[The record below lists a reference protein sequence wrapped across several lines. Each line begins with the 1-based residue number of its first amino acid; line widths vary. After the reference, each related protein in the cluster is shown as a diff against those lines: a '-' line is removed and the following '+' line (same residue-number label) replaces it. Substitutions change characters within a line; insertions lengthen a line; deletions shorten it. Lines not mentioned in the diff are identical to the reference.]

1 MKIALGL
8 TLVVAGI
15 YFLTASGHLGG
26 QDQEYYY
33 RMARSL
39 AREHTFAIEPL
50 IFNNTELAGRRGRDG
65 RFYAEYAPGLPV
77 ALSPLVTLGD
87 AMRTFAPKFA
97 SRYLWLH
104 EGDDDVLPRIF
115 VSYFDILIVAL
126 TAGLLVLFATRL
138 DYSLSAAAFVGA
150 AFALSTFAWGQA
162 RIINPE
168 PLQTFL
174 VIGAVLLT
182 LRASTTRCFLG
193 GCALGFALLVK
204 MTSVLVLP
212 ALLVL
217 RDERDIPIWRRPA
230 RATAVL
236 APVICAFAIYAWY
249 NHCRFG
255 NFLTT
260 GYNISGTVAALGG
273 NGLGNPAIGLYGLLF
288 STGRGIVWYAPPV
301 LAAMIASVRFYRSK
315 RSTALVFLVLVA
327 LWVGFHSFYKGWDS
341 GWGWGPRYL
350 LPALPFLLIPIAE
363 ALKFRAGKVVSTGLC
378 VIGFCVQLPGAL
390 ADFMVSGHAGMAL
403 FGQTVQ
409 DHTAASFVAWRN
421 FQLAG
426 SEIVRDSALVLHGQ
440 FDLAWLTF
448 ANTCLPMITFAVAVL
463 LFTSGA
469 FMLISPRRTVHHG
482 NTQ

>member
-15 YFLTASGHLGG
+15 YLLTASGHLGG

-50 IFNNTELAGRRGRDG
+50 KFNNTELAGRRGRDG
-65 RFYAEYAPGLPV
+65 RFYAEYAPGLPL
-77 ALSPLVTLGD
+77 ALSPLVIVGD
-87 AMRTFAPKFA
+87 AMRSSAAKFV

-104 EGDDDVLPRIF
+104 EGDGDVLPRIF
-115 VSYFDILIVAL
+115 VSYFDIGIVAL
-126 TAGLLVLFATRL
+126 TAGLLVLLATRL
-138 DYSLSAAAFVGA
+138 DYSFSAALFAGA

-168 PLQTFL
+168 PLQTL
-174 VIGAVLLT
+174 LIIAAVLLM
-182 LRASTTRCFLG
+182 RRRSTKRCFIG

-212 ALLVL
+212 ALFML
-217 RDERDIPIWRRPA
+217 RDERDIPIWRDPV

-236 APVICAFAIYAWY
+236 ASVICAFAIYAWY
-249 NHCRFG
+249 NYSRFG

-260 GYNISGTVAALGG
+260 GYNISGAAAVLGG

-301 LAAMIASVRFYRSK
+301 LAGMMASVRFYRSK
-315 RSTALVFLVLVA
+315 RSTARVFVVLLA
-327 LWVGFHSFYKGWDS
+327 LWVGLHSFYKGWDS

-350 LPALPFLLIPIAE
+350 LVVVPFLLIPIAE
-363 ALKFRAGKVVSTGLC
+363 ALKFRAGKLACIGLS
-378 VIGFCVQLPGAL
+378 VIGFFVQLPGAL

-403 FGQTVQ
+403 FGQTAQ
-409 DHTAASFVAWRN
+409 DHTATGFVAWRN

-426 SEIVRDSALVLHGQ
+426 SEIVRHSALVLHGQ
-440 FDLAWLTF
+440 VDLAWLTF
-448 ANTCLPMITFAVAVL
+448 ANTCLPMITFVAAA
-463 LFTSGA
+463 LFLASGA
-469 FMLISPRRTVHHG
+469 FTLISPRPVHHG
-482 NTQ
+482 NGQ

>member
-1 MKIALGL
+1 
-8 TLVVAGI
+8 
-15 YFLTASGHLGG
+15 
-26 QDQEYYY
+26 
-33 RMARSL
+33 MARSL

-65 RFYAEYAPGLPV
+65 RFYAEYAPGLPL
-77 ALSPLVTLGD
+77 ALSPLVILGN
-87 AMRTFAPKFA
+87 AMRSSAAKFA

-115 VSYFDILIVAL
+115 VSYFDIFIVAL
-126 TAGLLVLFATRL
+126 TAGLLMLLATRL
-138 DYSLSAAAFVGA
+138 GYSFSAAVFVGA
-150 AFALSTFAWGQA
+150 VFALSTFAWGQA

-174 VIGAVLLT
+174 IISTVLLT
-182 LRASTTRCFLG
+182 LRAPTRRCFIG

-212 ALLVL
+212 AVLML
-217 RDERDIPIWRRPA
+217 RDEREIPIWRQPA
-230 RATAVL
+230 RVTVVL

-249 NHCRFG
+249 NYSRFG

-288 STGRGIVWYAPPV
+288 STGRGIAWYAPPV
-301 LAAMIASVRFYRSK
+301 LAAVIASVRFYRSK
-315 RSTALVFLVLVA
+315 RSTALIFVMLVGLFVA
-327 LWVGFHSFYKGWDS
+327 FHSFYKGWDS

-350 LPALPFLLIPIAE
+350 LPTLPFLLIPIAE
-363 ALKFRAGKVVSTGLC
+363 ALKFRAGKVASLGLC
-378 VIGFCVQLPGAL
+378 VIGFFVQLPGAL

-403 FGQTVQ
+403 FGQTAQ
-409 DHTAASFVAWRN
+409 DHTAAGFIAWRN

-426 SEIVRDSALVLHGQ
+426 SEIVRHSALVLHGQ

-448 ANTCLPMITFAVAVL
+448 ANTCLPTITFVAAL
-463 LFTSGA
+463 LLLATGA
-469 FMLISPRRTVHHG
+469 FMLISPGPVHHG
-482 NTQ
+482 NVQ